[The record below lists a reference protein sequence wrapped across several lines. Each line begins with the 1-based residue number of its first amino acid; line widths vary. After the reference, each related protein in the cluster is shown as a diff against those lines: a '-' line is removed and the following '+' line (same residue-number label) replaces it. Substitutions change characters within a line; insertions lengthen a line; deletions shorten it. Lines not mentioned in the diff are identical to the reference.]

1 MYWSQKR
8 DLSILALLAL
18 ILSNSLSCKPANQPQ
33 TQLQATRN
41 LGTSGCSPQ
50 QLEMRAMESR
60 ETASNSFSVDQ
71 LAFQAGATGNSSF
84 GLSNL
89 DSPDPCASYLN
100 DASLINPARDGL
112 VTVDWKCS
120 GRRRMSS
127 GGLKQDEY
135 CEWERANRNSGGI
148 LSCTFTTSFDHSR
161 KFFLTS
167 REKTGLWKDTQF
179 NSYAYLAGGKEV
191 RSNVSRR
198 GIINHCLKRPCGAG
212 DIDRPDYYG
221 NCIGSR
227 ASDPEICK
235 VINQAA
241 LKNSC
246 KVEVPN
252 SPVVTAQSS
261 SLRDVALEGD
271 REIKLFLRPTELVR
285 KYCKHIVDPNFN
297 GVNAFNP
304 VYEGTL
310 IQCDIPSKEANLRS
324 CDDVAD
330 YVEVV
335 ASVKL
340 SGCK

>member
-1 MYWSQKR
+1 MYWIQKR
-8 DLSILALLAL
+8 DLSILAFLAA
-18 ILSNSLSCKPANQPQ
+18 IISNGLSCKPANQ
-33 TQLQATRN
+33 TQLLATRN
-41 LGTSGCSPQ
+41 LGTTGCTPQ
-50 QLEMRAMESR
+50 QLELRAAESR

-71 LAFQAGATGNSSF
+71 VAFQSGSTANSSF
-84 GLSNL
+84 GLSNI
-89 DSPDPCASYLN
+89 DSPDPCASFLS
-100 DASLINPARDGL
+100 DASLVNPIRDGL

-120 GRRRMSS
+120 GRRRMSN

-135 CEWERANRNSGGI
+135 CEWERSNRDSGGN

-167 REKTGLWKDTQF
+167 REKLGLWKDTQF

-198 GIINHCLKRPCGAG
+198 GIINHCLKKPCGAG
-212 DIDRPDYYG
+212 DMDRPDYFG

-227 ASDPEICK
+227 ASDPESCK
-235 VINQAA
+235 VVNQAA
-241 LKNSC
+241 LKSSC
-246 KVEVPN
+246 KIEVPI
-252 SPVVTAQSS
+252 SPIITAQPS
-261 SLRDVALEGD
+261 SLRDLSLEGD
-271 REIKLFLRPTELVR
+271 REIKLFLRPNDLVR
-285 KYCKHIVDPNFN
+285 KYCKHILDPSFQ
-297 GVNAFNP
+297 GANAINP
-304 VYEGTL
+304 GNEGTL
-310 IQCDIPSKEANLRS
+310 IHCDIPSKEANLRS